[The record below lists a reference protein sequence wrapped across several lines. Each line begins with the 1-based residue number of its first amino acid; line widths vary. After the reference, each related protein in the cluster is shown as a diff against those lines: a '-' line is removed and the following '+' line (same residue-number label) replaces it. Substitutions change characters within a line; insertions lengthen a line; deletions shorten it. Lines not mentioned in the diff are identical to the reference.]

1 MNLLVISRHSALVDR
16 LRTAFEGA
24 GHAITHVEDQ
34 IQALAAEAWDAHQIL
49 LVDACG
55 DPLDGYR
62 LCQLLRG
69 ESRHLFQNLGI
80 FIILDAPPS
89 AEDLLRLEQSDAD
102 GFLSREDSIQQML
115 RLLGPA
121 LGGDFVRASGPPV
134 PILAAGLRKA
144 TVNRL
149 QGLLRHF
156 HFDLHALSLQEIPA
170 ARSGLNASIL
180 LLEVRS
186 DANRALADLQYLREQ
201 GGMPYVMLLGN
212 PPEDALQRKL
222 FFAGVADW
230 LPLPLS
236 EPRLLHA
243 CRRALE
249 HLHAQRIK
257 REFEQQ
263 IGELRERRVMLE
275 MEAASL
281 RSEVLTDPLTGLLN
295 RRAFDQN
302 LQHAIHQWERHRRSF
317 VLILADV
324 DHFKLV
330 NDRFG
335 HLVGDQVLKG
345 LAQRMKNTLRRSD
358 LAFRIGGEEFAVILT
373 ETTLKAGVEV
383 AEKLRRRID
392 QEPIPLDGGQSVFPT
407 MSFGVGDPDGDNPQG
422 LFAQVDQAL
431 YRVKHTG
438 RNGVEIAARRASV
451 SGDR

>member
-1 MNLLVISRHSALVDR
+1 MNLLVITRHGALVDR

-24 GHAITHVEDQ
+24 GHSVSQVDDQ
-34 IQALAAEAWDAHQIL
+34 IQALAAEAWSSTQLL
-49 LVDACG
+49 LVDALG

-62 LCQLLRG
+62 LCNLLRG

-80 FIILDAPPS
+80 FIILEGPPTE
-89 AEDLLRLEQSDAD
+89 ADLTRLKQVDAD
-102 GFLSREDSIQQML
+102 GFLSREDGIQQL
-115 RLLGPA
+115 IALLGPA
-121 LGGDFVRASGPPV
+121 LGGDFMRASGPPV
-134 PILAAGLRKA
+134 PLLAAGLRKA
-144 TVNRL
+144 TLDRV

-156 HFDLHALSLQEIPA
+156 HFDLHPCPVREVPA
-170 ARSGLNASIL
+170 ARAELNASIL
-180 LLEVRS
+180 LLGTHS
-186 DANRALADLQYLREQ
+186 DGTRTLADLQFLREQ
-201 GGMPYVMLLGN
+201 GGMPYVMLLGR

-249 HLHAQRIK
+249 YLHAQRIK

-263 IGELRERRVMLE
+263 IGELRERRVLLE
-275 MEAASL
+275 MEATSL

-317 VLILADV
+317 VLVLSDV

-345 LAQRMKNTLRRSD
+345 LAQRMKNALRRSD
-358 LAFRIGGEEFAVILT
+358 LAFRIGGEEFALILT
-373 ETTLKAGVEV
+373 ETSLKAGSEV

-392 QEPIPLDGGQSVFPT
+392 QEPILLDGGQRVFPT
-407 MSFGVGDPDGDNPQG
+407 MSFGVGSPDSEGPQN
-422 LFAQVDQAL
+422 LFHRVDQAL
-431 YRVKHTG
+431 YRVKNSG
-438 RNGVEIAARRASV
+438 RNGVEVAA
-451 SGDR
+451 G